1 MYKTDVLFESSPRM
15 SLELGEIP
23 EAGRSTQ
30 KPLNTQGILAHLCGF
45 CGFCVDSRVGYFFL
59 PALRDDFFALVFF
72 ALVFFALVFFALFF
86 LDFLAG
92 AGFFFFAPAD
102 FFFALLPA
110 FFAGLAARFG
120 APDDLRDPPDLRAL
134 APPLALWPSSASP
147 PISGSEPPMPI
158 YGMADPPV
166 SSSSGIP
173 IPPSKSS
180 CMMRLPI

>member
-23 EAGRSTQ
+23 AAGRSTQ

-72 ALVFFALVFFALFF
+72 AL
-86 LDFLAG
+86 
-92 AGFFFFAPAD
+92 

-158 YGMADPPV
+158 SGMA
-166 SSSSGIP
+166 
-173 IPPSKSS
+173 
-180 CMMRLPI
+180 

>member
-1 MYKTDVLFESSPRM
+1 DHDREQEFSRHDSNICIKQMFYSSQALGM
-15 SLELGEIP
+15 SLEFGEIP
-23 EAGRSTQ
+23 AAGRSTQ
-30 KPLNTQGILAHLCGF
+30 KPLNPQGILAHLCGF

-72 ALVFFALVFFALFF
+72 ALFF

-102 FFFALLPA
+102 FFFALFPA
-110 FFAGLAARFG
+110 FFAGLAARLG
-120 APDDLRDPPDLRAL
+120 APGDLRGPPDLPGP

-158 YGMADPPV
+158 SGMADPPV

-173 IPPSKSS
+173 IPPSK
-180 CMMRLPI
+180 